1 MLFTENALNLIKS
14 EGKHQPIDPN
24 FMSKVA
30 AKTNESLHNE
40 DWFSFNSNFEEDN
53 QKEGD
58 IGKILQ
64 QNPKNNKAL
73 SEVEPTQKLGGK
85 IQIEKDD

>member
-53 QKEGD
+53 QKKGD
-58 IGKILQ
+58 IVTRLE
-64 QNPKNNKAL
+64 QNQKNKKAL
-73 SEVEPTQKLGGK
+73 SKAKSIQKLSS
-85 IQIEKDD
+85 